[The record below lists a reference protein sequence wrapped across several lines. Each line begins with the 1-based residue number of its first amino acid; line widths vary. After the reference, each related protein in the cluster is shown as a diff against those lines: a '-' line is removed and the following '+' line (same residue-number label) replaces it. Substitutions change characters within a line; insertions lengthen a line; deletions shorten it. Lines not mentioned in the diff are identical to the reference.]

1 MALDTAVTAEPVGT
15 WTRRIFALNIVA
27 QCAIVVTGALVRLTA
42 SGLGCPTWPDCSDGS
57 LIPVA
62 RQAEG
67 FHKYI
72 EFGNRMLTF
81 ALALIILAALIAA
94 IRHRP
99 RRKVLIGLAFLLF
112 AGVAA
117 QAVIGGITV
126 LTGLNPLSVAA
137 HFLVSAGLIA
147 VSVALYERGN
157 ESFDGPKTII
167 VRKELLIVARALV
180 ALGFV
185 IVVLGTVVT
194 GSGPHSGDSNVVN
207 RLPLDPRVVSWIH
220 ADVVLLFVGL
230 VFALALGLRLTQ
242 ASSVAQRRVWV
253 LIAIVLLQGFVGY
266 TQYFT
271 GLPELLVAV
280 HVAGACAV
288 WWATLRIPYALRER
302 TAS

>member
-1 MALDTAVTAEPVGT
+1 MDLDTASTSQPVGT
-15 WTRRIFALNIVA
+15 WSRRIFAVNIVA

-67 FHKYI
+67 FHKFI

-167 VRKELLIVARALV
+167 VRKELVIVARALV

-242 ASSVAQRRVWV
+242 ASAVVQRRVWV

>member
-1 MALDTAVTAEPVGT
+1 MDLDTASTSQPVGT
-15 WTRRIFALNIVA
+15 WSKRIFAVNIVA

-67 FHKYI
+67 FHKFI

-157 ESFDGPKTII
+157 ESSDGPKTTL
-167 VRKELLIVARALV
+167 VRKELSVVSRALV

-207 RLPLDPRVVSWIH
+207 RLPLDPRVVSWLH

-230 VFALALGLRLTQ
+230 TFALALGLRLTQ
-242 ASSVAQRRVWV
+242 ASTVAQRRVFV
-253 LIAIVLLQGFVGY
+253 LIAIVLLQGVIGY

>member
-1 MALDTAVTAEPVGT
+1 MALDTAVTAGPVGT

-57 LIPVA
+57 LIPIA

-167 VRKELLIVARALV
+167 VRKELLIVARVLV

-242 ASSVAQRRVWV
+242 ASAVAQRRVWV

>member
-1 MALDTAVTAEPVGT
+1 MALDTAVTAGPVGT

-99 RRKVLIGLAFLLF
+99 RRKVLIGLAFLLL

-157 ESFDGPKTII
+157 ESFDGPKTTL
-167 VRKELLIVARALV
+167 VRKELSVVSRALV

-207 RLPLDPRVVSWIH
+207 RLPLDPRVVSWLH

-230 VFALALGLRLTQ
+230 TFALALGLRLTQ
-242 ASSVAQRRVWV
+242 ASTVAQRRVFV
-253 LIAIVLLQGFVGY
+253 LIAIVLLQGVIGY

>member
-1 MALDTAVTAEPVGT
+1 MAIDTAVTANPVGT

-57 LIPVA
+57 LVPVE

-81 ALALIILAALIAA
+81 ALALIIVGALIAA
-94 IRHRP
+94 MRNRP
-99 RRKVLIGLAFLLF
+99 RRKVLISFAFLLF
-112 AGVAA
+112 VGVAA

-126 LTGLNPLSVAA
+126 LTGLNPLSVAS
-137 HFLVSAGLIA
+137 HFLVSAVLIA
-147 VSVALYERGN
+147 VAVALYERGN
-157 ESFDGPKTII
+157 ESFDGPRTTL
-167 VRKELLIVARALV
+167 VRKELSLMARALV
-180 ALGFV
+180 VVGFV

-194 GSGPHSGDSNVVN
+194 GSGPHSGDSDVVN
-207 RLPLDPRVVSWIH
+207 RFPVDPRVVSWLH
-220 ADVVLLFVGL
+220 ADVVMIFVGL
-230 VFALALGLRLTQ
+230 SFALALGLRLTQ
-242 ASSVAQRRVWV
+242 SSPVAQRRVWV
-253 LIAIVLLQGFVGY
+253 LIAIVLLQGLIGY

-271 GLPELLVAV
+271 GVPELLVAV

-302 TAS
+302 TAT

>member
-1 MALDTAVTAEPVGT
+1 MALDTAVTAGPVGT

-157 ESFDGPKTII
+157 EFFDGPKTTL
-167 VRKELLIVARALV
+167 VRKELSVVSRALV

-185 IVVLGTVVT
+185 
-194 GSGPHSGDSNVVN
+194 
-207 RLPLDPRVVSWIH
+207 
-220 ADVVLLFVGL
+220 
-230 VFALALGLRLTQ
+230 
-242 ASSVAQRRVWV
+242 
-253 LIAIVLLQGFVGY
+253 
-266 TQYFT
+266 
-271 GLPELLVAV
+271 
-280 HVAGACAV
+280 
-288 WWATLRIPYALRER
+288 
-302 TAS
+302 

>member
-242 ASSVAQRRVWV
+242 ASAVAQRRVWV

-302 TAS
+302 TAR

>member
-1 MALDTAVTAEPVGT
+1 MALDTAVTAGPVGT

-167 VRKELLIVARALV
+167 VRKELLIVARVLV

-242 ASSVAQRRVWV
+242 ASAVAQRRVWV

>member
-1 MALDTAVTAEPVGT
+1 MALDTAVTAGPVGT

-230 VFALALGLRLTQ
+230 LFALALGLRLTQ
-242 ASSVAQRRVWV
+242 ASAVAQRRVWV
-253 LIAIVLLQGFVGY
+253 LIAIVLLQGVIGY

>member
-1 MALDTAVTAEPVGT
+1 MALDTAVTAGPVGT

-242 ASSVAQRRVWV
+242 ASAVAQRRVWV

>member
-157 ESFDGPKTII
+157 ESFDGPKTTL
-167 VRKELLIVARALV
+167 VRKELSVVSRALV

-207 RLPLDPRVVSWIH
+207 RLPLDPRVVSWLH

-230 VFALALGLRLTQ
+230 TFALALGLRLTQ
-242 ASSVAQRRVWV
+242 ASTVAQRRVFV
-253 LIAIVLLQGFVGY
+253 LIAIVLLQGVIGY

-280 HVAGACAV
+280 HVVGACAV
-288 WWATLRIPYALRER
+288 WWATLRIPYALRSRAEH
-302 TAS
+302 

>member
-1 MALDTAVTAEPVGT
+1 MGETDITTK
-15 WTRRIFALNIVA
+15 NKKK
-27 QCAIVVTGALVRLTA
+27 LVLM
-42 SGLGCPTWPDCSDGS
+42 SGRAHP
-57 LIPVA
+57 
-62 RQAEG
+62 Q
-67 FHKYI
+67 
-72 EFGNRMLTF
+72 
-81 ALALIILAALIAA
+81 LA
-94 IRHRP
+94 HD
-99 RRKVLIGLAFLLF
+99 
-112 AGVAA
+112 VAA
-117 QAVIGGITV
+117 
-126 LTGLNPLSVAA
+126 
-137 HFLVSAGLIA
+137 
-147 VSVALYERGN
+147 E
-157 ESFDGPKTII
+157 
-167 VRKELLIVARALV
+167 
-180 ALGFV
+180 
-185 IVVLGTVVT
+185 LGTVVT

-242 ASSVAQRRVWV
+242 ASVVAQRRVWV

>member
-99 RRKVLIGLAFLLF
+99 RRKVLIGLAFLLL

-157 ESFDGPKTII
+157 ESFDGPKTTL
-167 VRKELLIVARALV
+167 VRKELSVVSRALV

-207 RLPLDPRVVSWIH
+207 RLPLDPRVVSWLH

-230 VFALALGLRLTQ
+230 TFALALGLRLTQ
-242 ASSVAQRRVWV
+242 ASTVAQRRVFV
-253 LIAIVLLQGFVGY
+253 LIAIVLLQGVIGY

-280 HVAGACAV
+280 HVVGACAV
-288 WWATLRIPYALRER
+288 WWATLRIPYALRSRAEH
-302 TAS
+302 

>member
-242 ASSVAQRRVWV
+242 ASAVAQRRVWV

>member
-1 MALDTAVTAEPVGT
+1 MALDTAVTAGPVGT

-94 IRHRP
+94 IKHRP

-242 ASSVAQRRVWV
+242 ASAVAQRRVWV

>member
-57 LIPVA
+57 LIPIA

>member
-1 MALDTAVTAEPVGT
+1 MALDTALTAGPVGT

-81 ALALIILAALIAA
+81 ALALIIIAALIAA

-99 RRKVLIGLAFLLF
+99 RRKVLIGLSFLIF
-112 AGVAA
+112 VGVAA

-126 LTGLNPLSVAA
+126 LTGLSPLSVAA

-147 VSVALYERGN
+147 VAIALYERGN
-157 ESFDGPKTII
+157 ESFDGPKITL
-167 VRKELLIVARALV
+167 VRKEISIMARALV
-180 ALGFV
+180 VLGFV
-185 IVVLGTVVT
+185 IIVLGTVVT

-207 RLPLDPRVVSWIH
+207 RFPLDPRVVSWLH

-230 VFALALGLRLTQ
+230 AFALALGLRLTQ
-242 ASSVAQRRVWV
+242 SSALAQRRVWV
-253 LIAIVLLQGFVGY
+253 LLVIVFLQGVIGY
-266 TQYFT
+266 AQYFT

-302 TAS
+302 SAN

>member
-1 MALDTAVTAEPVGT
+1 MALDTAVTAGPVGT

-57 LIPVA
+57 LIPIA

-242 ASSVAQRRVWV
+242 ASAVAQRRVWV

>member
-157 ESFDGPKTII
+157 ESFDGPKTIV

-242 ASSVAQRRVWV
+242 ASAVAQRRVWA

>member
-1 MALDTAVTAEPVGT
+1 MALDTAVTAGPVGT

-157 ESFDGPKTII
+157 ESFDGPKTTL
-167 VRKELLIVARALV
+167 VRKELSVVSRALV

-207 RLPLDPRVVSWIH
+207 RLPLDPRVVSWLH

-230 VFALALGLRLTQ
+230 TFALALGLRLTQ
-242 ASSVAQRRVWV
+242 ASTVAQRRVFV
-253 LIAIVLLQGFVGY
+253 LIAIVLLQGVIGY